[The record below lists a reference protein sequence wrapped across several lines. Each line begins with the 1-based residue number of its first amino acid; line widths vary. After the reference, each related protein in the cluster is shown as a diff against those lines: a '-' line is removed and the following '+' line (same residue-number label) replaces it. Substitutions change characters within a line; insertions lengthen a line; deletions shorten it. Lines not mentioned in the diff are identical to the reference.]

1 MMKSAYEL
9 AMERLQKG
17 SPTIT
22 LTPEQKAELAEID
35 SSFNAKI
42 AERKIFLTDQITK
55 AAAAG
60 KFDDVESLE
69 KQLTA
74 DVRRLQEDCEQ
85 KKEKLRAP
93 AQDGERERRRE
104 HERRA
109 APPLLA
115 HGELGSGDA
124 GRHPGRSGQQ
134 AERLRTCE
142 EVARHAEGQPG
153 VDGAQPA
160 GPDQAGERIR
170 RERRQQVVERDQ
182 DEHPRRGRSRP

>member
-22 LTPEQKAELAEID
+22 LTLEQKAELAEID

-69 KQLTA
+69 KQLML

-85 KKEKLRAP
+85 KKEKLRATF
-93 AQDGERERRRE
+93 G
-104 HERRA
+104 
-109 APPLLA
+109 
-115 HGELGSGDA
+115 
-124 GRHPGRSGQQ
+124 
-134 AERLRTCE
+134 
-142 EVARHAEGQPG
+142 AR
-153 VDGAQPA
+153 
-160 GPDQAGERIR
+160 
-170 RERRQQVVERDQ
+170 
-182 DEHPRRGRSRP
+182 

>member
-42 AERKIFLTDQITK
+42 AERKIFLTDQIGK
-55 AAAAG
+55 AVTAG

-74 DVRRLQEDCEQ
+74 DVRRLQEDCAQ
-85 KKEKLRAP
+85 KREKLRA
-93 AQDGERERRRE
+93 
-104 HERRA
+104 
-109 APPLLA
+109 
-115 HGELGSGDA
+115 
-124 GRHPGRSGQQ
+124 
-134 AERLRTCE
+134 TF
-142 EVARHAEGQPG
+142 
-153 VDGAQPA
+153 GASQ
-160 GPDQAGERIR
+160 
-170 RERRQQVVERDQ
+170 
-182 DEHPRRGRSRP
+182 

>member
-17 SPTIT
+17 SPTMT

-55 AAAAG
+55 AAAVG

-74 DVRRLQEDCEQ
+74 DVRRLQEDCAQ
-85 KKEKLRAP
+85 KKEKLRATF
-93 AQDGERERRRE
+93 G
-104 HERRA
+104 
-109 APPLLA
+109 
-115 HGELGSGDA
+115 
-124 GRHPGRSGQQ
+124 
-134 AERLRTCE
+134 
-142 EVARHAEGQPG
+142 AR
-153 VDGAQPA
+153 
-160 GPDQAGERIR
+160 
-170 RERRQQVVERDQ
+170 
-182 DEHPRRGRSRP
+182 

>member
-1 MMKSAYEL
+1 MKSAYEL

-60 KFDDVESLE
+60 KFDHIESLE

-74 DVRRLQEDCEQ
+74 DVRRLQEDSEQ
-85 KKEKLRAP
+85 KKEKLRA
-93 AQDGERERRRE
+93 
-104 HERRA
+104 
-109 APPLLA
+109 
-115 HGELGSGDA
+115 SW
-124 GRHPGRSGQQ
+124 S
-134 AERLRTCE
+134 
-142 EVARHAEGQPG
+142 
-153 VDGAQPA
+153 
-160 GPDQAGERIR
+160 
-170 RERRQQVVERDQ
+170 
-182 DEHPRRGRSRP
+182 SS

>member
-1 MMKSAYEL
+1 MKSAYEL

-74 DVRRLQEDCEQ
+74 DVVRLREDCEQ
-85 KKEKLRAP
+85 KKEKLRATF
-93 AQDGERERRRE
+93 G
-104 HERRA
+104 
-109 APPLLA
+109 
-115 HGELGSGDA
+115 
-124 GRHPGRSGQQ
+124 
-134 AERLRTCE
+134 
-142 EVARHAEGQPG
+142 AR
-153 VDGAQPA
+153 
-160 GPDQAGERIR
+160 
-170 RERRQQVVERDQ
+170 
-182 DEHPRRGRSRP
+182 

>member
-22 LTPEQKAELAEID
+22 LTLEQKAELAEID

-85 KKEKLRAP
+85 KKEKLRATF
-93 AQDGERERRRE
+93 G
-104 HERRA
+104 
-109 APPLLA
+109 
-115 HGELGSGDA
+115 
-124 GRHPGRSGQQ
+124 
-134 AERLRTCE
+134 
-142 EVARHAEGQPG
+142 AR
-153 VDGAQPA
+153 
-160 GPDQAGERIR
+160 
-170 RERRQQVVERDQ
+170 
-182 DEHPRRGRSRP
+182 

>member
-1 MMKSAYEL
+1 MKSAYEL

-69 KQLTA
+69 KQLIA

-85 KKEKLRAP
+85 KKEKLRATF
-93 AQDGERERRRE
+93 G
-104 HERRA
+104 
-109 APPLLA
+109 
-115 HGELGSGDA
+115 
-124 GRHPGRSGQQ
+124 
-134 AERLRTCE
+134 
-142 EVARHAEGQPG
+142 AR
-153 VDGAQPA
+153 
-160 GPDQAGERIR
+160 
-170 RERRQQVVERDQ
+170 
-182 DEHPRRGRSRP
+182 